1 MEKPETSGPDRDPAS
16 FRSGYVALV
25 GEPNV
30 GKSTLLNAL
39 VGQKLSI
46 VSRKPQTTRHRVLGI
61 LTGPDHQCI
70 FLDTP
75 GLIEPRYRL
84 HEAMMA
90 AVQRSFEESD
100 LIVFLVDPRKPDSA
114 ARTLERRPM
123 TRPALLALNKMDLLR
138 PEEALPVV
146 ERLTALHPFEA
157 VIPISA
163 LKGFQIELLRRE
175 IVNRLPPGPPYY
187 PPDLVTEQPERFFV
201 AEIIREKIFERY
213 RQEIP
218 YSTQVNIVAFQEQPN
233 RKDLIDAEIVVERAT
248 QKAILIGKGGTA
260 LKQLGTAARADIE
273 ALLERPVFLRLHVKV
288 REDWRN
294 SPTYLRSYGYEG

>member
-1 MEKPETSGPDRDPAS
+1 MEIPDTPGTEADPAS

-46 VSRKPQTTRHRVLGI
+46 VSNKPQTTRHQVLGI
-61 LTGPDHQCI
+61 LNGPDHQCI

-90 AVQRSFEESD
+90 AVNRALDESD
-100 LIVFLVDPRKPDSA
+100 LIIFLVDPRNGKSA
-114 ARTLERRPM
+114 ERTLEKR
-123 TRPALLALNKMDLLR
+123 TLNRPAILVLNKMDLIR

-146 ERLTALHPFEA
+146 DRLAQMHVFEA
-157 VIPISA
+157 VVPISA
-163 LKGFQIELLRRE
+163 LKGFQVELLRHE
-175 IVNRLPPGPPYY
+175 IVSRLPPGPPYY
-187 PPDLVTEQPERFFV
+187 PADLVTEQPERFFV

-218 YSTQVNIVAFQEQPN
+218 YSTQVNIVAFQEQAN
-233 RKDLIDAEIVVERAT
+233 RKDLIDAEIVVERNT
-248 QKAILIGKGGTA
+248 QKAILIGKGGAA

-288 REDWRN
+288 RDDWRD
-294 SPTYLRSYGYEG
+294 SPTYLRSYGYGS